1 MMKIIYTIGHS
12 DHDPNTFIQLLTQHR
27 IQVLIDVRSHPYSSY
42 VKHFNKEILK
52 KSLTNAKIDYY
63 YGGAYMGGRP
73 SDESVRVNGKVD
85 YNLLREKNDYKKALK
100 LVLKLASLKKV
111 VLMCSEE
118 DPGRCHRSSLITP
131 DLLKKGFEV
140 RDIRSDGS
148 YEVAKVQPK
157 QLELPMDGITPSDT
171 IAP

>member
-12 DHDPNTFIQLLTQHR
+12 DHDPNTFIQLLKQQR
-27 IQVLIDVRSHPYSSY
+27 IQVLIDVRSRPYSSY

-52 KSLTNAKIDYY
+52 KSLTKDKIDYY

-85 YNLLREKNDYKKALK
+85 YALLREKDDYKKALK
-100 LVLKLASLKKV
+100 LVLKMASLKRV
-111 VLMCSEE
+111 VLMCVEE
-118 DPGRCHRSSLITP
+118 DPSRCHRSSLISM
-131 DLLKKGFEV
+131 DLLKKGYEV

-148 YEVAKVQPK
+148 YETAKIQPK
-157 QLELPMDGITPSDT
+157 QFELPMENIKPPGT
-171 IAP
+171 ISP